1 MTPDAA
7 GMLGIL
13 NRAKLIAF
21 GPAVIGA
28 MRKAHLLLLAKDG
41 SSWTIKEALAEAE
54 KYHVQVHY
62 VDQKT
67 ELGQPLGRDELTAV
81 AVLSKKAAA
90 SLLSKLQK
98 GETP

>member
-1 MTPDAA
+1 MSPEAA

-13 NRAKLIAF
+13 NRGKMLAF
-21 GPAVIGA
+21 GPATLGA
-28 MRKAHLLLLAKDG
+28 MRKASLLLLARDG
-41 SSWTIKEALAEAE
+41 SAWTKQDALAEAE
-54 KYHVQVHY
+54 KYHVPVYY
-62 VDQKT
+62 VETKI
-67 ELGQPLGRDELTAV
+67 ELGRPLGRDELTAV

>member
-1 MTPDAA
+1 MTSEAS

-13 NRAKLIAF
+13 NRARLVAF
-21 GPAVIGA
+21 GPAVLGA
-28 MRKAHLLLLAKDG
+28 MRKAHLLILARDG
-41 SSWTIKEALAEAE
+41 SSWTIKEAISEAE
-54 KYHVQVHY
+54 KYHVPTVY
-62 VDQKT
+62 VDTKP

-81 AVLSKKAAA
+81 AILSKKAAV